1 MKNIIYY
8 KSPYFIKCILA
19 SVKGCLNNRK
29 RYNKKYIKLYNI
41 FIKNYN
47 SEYEEVLIYQ
57 KEQLIKLLTE
67 CYLYS
72 DFYKNRFLEKGF
84 NISHINNEPFKV
96 LASLPI
102 LSKQERKSEVERI
115 INKNPKRKTKE
126 IGFTSGTTGTPTKN
140 YLDEETSAVSFA
152 LWNRFHYSIRLNK
165 KDKHIRFS
173 SNLVTEP
180 KRNKPPFWVYN
191 NSDSQLLMSVFHLK
205 EDNLKYYIEKI
216 NSFKPVYLDGFPSA
230 IYVLSEYINRKKIIL
245 SFKPFAVCTTAETL
259 FDYQRKEIEKAFGCK
274 VYNQYAS
281 SEGSPFITECKYG
294 KMHVEEDSGIF
305 EFLDDNNQ
313 PVKSGQI
320 GRMVV
325 TSLRSWKTPLLR
337 YDILDYVEMD
347 TDTKKCKCG
356 SPFKYVKSVHGR
368 ANDMLWTFERGYV
381 SGGVASALKNI
392 KGIKQVQIIQKKPND
407 IFINIVK
414 DKDYTDSSEIEIIEN
429 LKDRLGQNIGIR
441 FNYVSNIEHNLS
453 GKLKLLIRE
462 FKVEDYIKSI

>member
-1 MKNIIYY
+1 
-8 KSPYFIKCILA
+8 
-19 SVKGCLNNRK
+19 
-29 RYNKKYIKLYNI
+29 
-41 FIKNYN
+41 
-47 SEYEEVLIYQ
+47 
-57 KEQLIKLLTE
+57 
-67 CYLYS
+67 
-72 DFYKNRFLEKGF
+72 
-84 NISHINNEPFKV
+84 
-96 LASLPI
+96 
-102 LSKQERKSEVERI
+102 
-115 INKNPKRKTKE
+115 
-126 IGFTSGTTGTPTKN
+126 
-140 YLDEETSAVSFA
+140 SFA

-313 PVKSGQI
+313 PVKSEQI

-347 TDTKKCKCG
+347 TDTKKC
-356 SPFKYVKSVHGR
+356 
-368 ANDMLWTFERGYV
+368 
-381 SGGVASALKNI
+381 
-392 KGIKQVQIIQKKPND
+392 
-407 IFINIVK
+407 
-414 DKDYTDSSEIEIIEN
+414 
-429 LKDRLGQNIGIR
+429 
-441 FNYVSNIEHNLS
+441 
-453 GKLKLLIRE
+453 
-462 FKVEDYIKSI
+462 